1 MNYFEEYLKIENIT
15 PDFRKECESIL
26 NRIRS
31 GELIYPEKKIDL
43 FIMAAERSKKPMAL
57 YQKLML
63 ATFMTG
69 VENGVNKKE
78 NGSSQKNDLLNS

>member
-1 MNYFEEYLKIENIT
+1 MNYFEEYLKIENIA
-15 PDFRKECESIL
+15 PENREYCESIL
-26 NRIRS
+26 KKIRS

-78 NGSSQKNDLLNS
+78 NGSSQKNDLRNS

>member
-1 MNYFEEYLKIENIT
+1 MNYFEYYLKAATTT
-15 PDFRKECESIL
+15 PAIRKQCESIL
-26 NRIRS
+26 KKIRS

-57 YQKLML
+57 YQKLMI

>member
-1 MNYFEEYLKIENIT
+1 MNYFEEYLKIENIA
-15 PDFRKECESIL
+15 PENLEYCESIL
-26 NRIRS
+26 KKIRS

>member
-1 MNYFEEYLKIENIT
+1 MNYFEEYLKIENIAL
-15 PDFRKECESIL
+15 ENLEYCESIL
-26 NRIRS
+26 KKIRS

>member
-1 MNYFEEYLKIENIT
+1 MNYFEYYLKVAETT
-15 PDFRKECESIL
+15 PAIREQCESIL
-26 NRIRS
+26 KKIQS

-43 FIMAAERSKKPMAL
+43 FIMAAERSKKPMTL

-63 ATFMTG
+63 ATYITG

>member
-26 NRIRS
+26 KRIRS
-31 GELIYPEKKIDL
+31 GELIYPEKKIDQ
-43 FIMAAERSKKPMAL
+43 FIMVSERAKKPLML

-63 ATFMTG
+63 AMFIVT
-69 VENGVNKKE
+69 VENSVNQKE
-78 NGSSQKNDLLNS
+78 NGSSQKNDLLNT